1 MTQLAIKKD
10 RLVDLLDLGFKKEGN
25 MYVYENTD
33 EYGKAMIIVM
43 EDYPLIHCCYFDMD
57 MLDDSLSDGNI
68 PDIVL
73 DLFEAGLVERF
84 EYD

>member
-43 EDYPLIHCCYFDMD
+43 
-57 MLDDSLSDGNI
+57 
-68 PDIVL
+68 
-73 DLFEAGLVERF
+73 
-84 EYD
+84 